1 MFCQKF
7 DFLIYYH
14 DISLILAC
22 NIISII
28 HFNGL
33 QSQLSFEVL
42 CFKIDHVVMKLS
54 TKT

>member
-1 MFCQKF
+1 MFRQKF

-22 NIISII
+22 SIISII
-28 HFNGL
+28 PFNGL
-33 QSQLSFEVL
+33 HSQLSFDVL
-42 CFKIDHVVMKLS
+42 CFKIDQVVMKLS